1 MFHLMTHPSLF
12 NDQNGDYMGS
22 DWKVHK
28 NPGFDNY
35 TIFSLWD
42 TYRAAHPL
50 YTIIDPKRTAD
61 FVNSMLAIYDQ
72 TGQLPIWH
80 LRGYDTG
87 TMVGINSLQIIAEAY
102 MKGNKGFDPERAFQ
116 ALKAVAMSDVR
127 GMDFDRNFK
136 AIPSD
141 VMKNRPVATAL
152 EYAIGTAS
160 IALMAQ
166 AMNKVEDYEYFSK
179 RARNYK
185 LYYDKEVGFF
195 RGRMSDGSWNPV
207 FHPIKSKKP
216 WATDYAEGNPWQ
228 YLWLVPQDV
237 EGLIELLSSLL
248 IRGMMKTFCLTS
260 QDASANMHMVMSPVT
275 ILPTYMLMSG
285 SNGKPRVSLAIY

>member
-1 MFHLMTHPSLF
+1 MNIKAEIPHWNFEETVKQAEQKWNKELSKIIVETLNESDKRIFYTAMFHLMTHPSLF

-87 TMVGINSLQIIAEAY
+87 TIP
-102 MKGNKGFDPERAFQ
+102 GFA
-116 ALKAVAMSDVR
+116 
-127 GMDFDRNFK
+127 
-136 AIPSD
+136 
-141 VMKNRPVATAL
+141 
-152 EYAIGTAS
+152 
-160 IALMAQ
+160 
-166 AMNKVEDYEYFSK
+166 
-179 RARNYK
+179 
-185 LYYDKEVGFF
+185 
-195 RGRMSDGSWNPV
+195 
-207 FHPIKSKKP
+207 
-216 WATDYAEGNPWQ
+216 
-228 YLWLVPQDV
+228 
-237 EGLIELLSSLL
+237 
-248 IRGMMKTFCLTS
+248 
-260 QDASANMHMVMSPVT
+260 
-275 ILPTYMLMSG
+275 
-285 SNGKPRVSLAIY
+285 

>member
-1 MFHLMTHPSLF
+1 
-12 NDQNGDYMGS
+12 MGS

-102 MKGNKGFDPERAFQ
+102 MKGNKG
-116 ALKAVAMSDVR
+116 
-127 GMDFDRNFK
+127 
-136 AIPSD
+136 
-141 VMKNRPVATAL
+141 
-152 EYAIGTAS
+152 
-160 IALMAQ
+160 
-166 AMNKVEDYEYFSK
+166 
-179 RARNYK
+179 
-185 LYYDKEVGFF
+185 
-195 RGRMSDGSWNPV
+195 
-207 FHPIKSKKP
+207 
-216 WATDYAEGNPWQ
+216 
-228 YLWLVPQDV
+228 
-237 EGLIELLSSLL
+237 
-248 IRGMMKTFCLTS
+248 IRS
-260 QDASANMHMVMSPVT
+260 
-275 ILPTYMLMSG
+275 
-285 SNGKPRVSLAIY
+285 

>member
-1 MFHLMTHPSLF
+1 
-12 NDQNGDYMGS
+12 
-22 DWKVHK
+22 
-28 NPGFDNY
+28 
-35 TIFSLWD
+35 
-42 TYRAAHPL
+42 
-50 YTIIDPKRTAD
+50 
-61 FVNSMLAIYDQ
+61 MLAIYDQ

-127 GMDFDRNFK
+127 GMDFDRDFK

-216 WATDYAEGNPWQ
+216 GNIS
-228 YLWLVPQDV
+228 
-237 EGLIELLSSLL
+237 GLFHK
-248 IRGMMKTFCLTS
+248 M
-260 QDASANMHMVMSPVT
+260 
-275 ILPTYMLMSG
+275 
-285 SNGKPRVSLAIY
+285 